1 MQWIRRLRQY
11 FSVYASS
18 MEIRP
23 RATWCA
29 HVVLGA
35 AAMLLLV
42 ALVHFWARMSRS
54 PQEQDVEVL
63 RARLEELESRASQ
76 GDGVLTS
83 LEIAYNANR
92 QLSDELRVQLSEQAV
107 LKDDLAYFLNLVP
120 AGVREGEVRLERFVL
135 RPDPLST
142 QTNPAM
148 ARRYRYSV
156 LAGYHAGRQTLEFSG
171 ALQFVLFVTRKGQ
184 ALELR
189 WPENQ
194 AAAEEY
200 QVKTHHWVRK
210 EGELFVAEGD
220 ILNKAELRLLQGNT
234 VRATATI
241 TFQEG
246 TGKG

>member
-11 FSVYASS
+11 FGIYAKS

-23 RATWCA
+23 RTTWCA
-29 HVVLGA
+29 HVALGA
-35 AAMLLLV
+35 VGMLLLV
-42 ALVHFWARMSRS
+42 ALVQFGVQMSRS
-54 PQEQDVEVL
+54 PQEQDAKVL
-63 RARLEELESRASQ
+63 RTRLEELESRAAQ

-83 LEIAYNANR
+83 LEIAHNANR

-148 ARRYRYSV
+148 ARHYRYSV
-156 LAGYHAGRQTLEFSG
+156 LAGYHAGRQTLEFTG
-171 ALQFVLFVTRKGQ
+171 TLQFVLFVTRKGQ

-194 AAAEEY
+194 TTPPPEEY

-210 EGELFVAEGD
+210 EGELSVAEGD

-241 TFQEG
+241 TF
-246 TGKG
+246 